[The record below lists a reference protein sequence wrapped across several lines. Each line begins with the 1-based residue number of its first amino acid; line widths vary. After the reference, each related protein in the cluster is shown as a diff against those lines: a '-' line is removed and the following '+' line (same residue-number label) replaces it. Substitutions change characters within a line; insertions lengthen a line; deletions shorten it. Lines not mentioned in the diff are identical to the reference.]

1 MALLHRFVKLNDRGN
16 THVFSFV
23 VTRSVTRDLHRDVT
37 SKELTYGYQRWAIT
51 FSRSE
56 KVLGVYL
63 VWRNPCEGM
72 RVYIDFTFTL
82 LNREHFSVNEAFTGK
97 QVKFT
102 FDSPAQGNR
111 RLINMDDLY
120 SRNFTDENG
129 EFQLELTV
137 ANIRTVF
144 EAELRVPPPL
154 NGGGAGAGAAG
165 GIPQNRKESRYE
177 SPYFHFGHYDWHVS
191 VTGSSSSSSGSSSG
205 SASEGRPSV
214 QLRRLTGFDHQ
225 CRVRYLM
232 VVGEGER
239 RADSGILD
247 QLSDHEGRTPGWTP
261 SRTRLSDLVHK
272 GVLRLYLE
280 MILANTT
287 SEVRLQ
293 PLASAA
299 AAAGGGVVP
308 PVQCYDRDKQAWAL
322 EPDLHSDMFRL
333 RLMYN
338 DIHNVPRNHLRYVCR
353 NAYLL
358 RRASRGY
365 VESVCLANGPF
376 SNLYYAQ
383 ETSDDGLMMES
394 DVPVKEIKEGPSPYV
409 DERKELTVQIEWVES
424 LLLFQATYHKYDDVT
439 RMHNYQMRRE
449 ITALEAENFSLERQL
464 FSYQKSIA
472 YAHSRGGVVVN
483 DPNNDYGHHR
493 HHGVGV
499 VGGGGGGHHHQ
510 QHVRAH
516 HHYANGKRGAGV
528 GLGLVGGPDDYAP
541 QDDEEDDEDDYDYPQ
556 CLSVRESNPL
566 TP

>member
-82 LNREHFSVNEAFTGK
+82 LNREHFSGNEAFTGK

-111 RLINMDDLY
+111 RLINMEDLY
-120 SRNFTDENG
+120 TRNFTDENG

-144 EAELRVPPPL
+144 EAELRVPPPI
-154 NGGGAGAGAAG
+154 NGGVSG
-165 GIPQNRKESRYE
+165 RKEKKYE
-177 SPYFHFGHYDWHVS
+177 SPYFHFGHYDWHVA
-191 VTGSSSSSSGSSSG
+191 VTSSSGMD
-205 SASEGRPSV
+205 GRPSV

-232 VVGEGER
+232 VIGEGER

-247 QLSDHEGRTPGWTP
+247 QLSDHDGRTPGWTP
-261 SRTRLSDLVHK
+261 ARTRLHDLVHK

-287 SEVRLQ
+287 SEVRIQ
-293 PLASAA
+293 PLPQNPPTS
-299 AAAGGGVVP
+299 VV
-308 PVQCYDRDKQAWAL
+308 CYDRDKQAWAL
-322 EPDLHSDMFRL
+322 EPDLHSDML
-333 RLMYN
+333 RLKLVFN
-338 DIHNVPRNHLRYVCR
+338 DVHNVPRNHLRYVCW

-365 VESVCLANGPF
+365 VESVCLSNGPF
-376 SNLYYAQ
+376 SNYYAQ
-383 ETSDDGLMMES
+383 ESTDDGLMMES
-394 DVPVKEIKEGPSPYV
+394 DVPVKEIKEGGSPYV
-409 DERKELTVQIEWVES
+409 DERKEVTVQIEWVES

-449 ITALEAENFSLERQL
+449 IGALEAENFSLERQL

-472 YAHSRGGVVVN
+472 YAHSRGAYVDDLGEEGGEYTHESYTN
-483 DPNNDYGHHR
+483 GRRDY
-493 HHGVGV
+493 
-499 VGGGGGGHHHQ
+499 Q
-510 QHVRAH
+510 QA
-516 HHYANGKRGAGV
+516 
-528 GLGLVGGPDDYAP
+528 DYSSR
-541 QDDEEDDEDDYDYPQ
+541 DYDYGYRDLPERTF
-556 CLSVRESNPL
+556 STDTEYA
-566 TP
+566 

>member
-1 MALLHRFVKLNDRGN
+1 MALLHRFVKMNDRGN

-82 LNREHFSVNEAFTGK
+82 LNREHFSENEAFTGK

-111 RLINMDDLY
+111 RLINMEDLY
-120 SRNFTDENG
+120 SRKFTDENG

-154 NGGGAGAGAAG
+154 NGGVST
-165 GIPQNRKESRYE
+165 RKEKRYE

-191 VTGSSSSSSGSSSG
+191 VT
-205 SASEGRPSV
+205 SASGMEGRPSV

-247 QLSDHEGRTPGWTP
+247 QLSDHDGRTPGWSP
-261 SRTRLSDLVHK
+261 ARTRLHDLVHK

-293 PLASAA
+293 PLPQGAPTA
-299 AAAGGGVVP
+299 VL
-308 PVQCYDRDKQAWAL
+308 CYDRDKQAWAL
-322 EPDLHSDMFRL
+322 EADLHSDTL
-333 RLMYN
+333 RLKLVFN
-338 DIHNVPRNHLRYVCR
+338 DVHNVPRNHLRYVCW

-365 VESVCLANGPF
+365 VESVCLVNGPF
-376 SNLYYAQ
+376 SNYYAQ
-383 ETSDDGLMMES
+383 ENTDDGLMMES
-394 DVPVKEIKEGPSPYV
+394 DVPVKEVRVSESEKGVGKEIMRWEKKGR
-409 DERKELTVQIEWVES
+409 ERKMKGGRLQGVE
-424 LLLFQATYHKYDDVT
+424 
-439 RMHNYQMRRE
+439 RE
-449 ITALEAENFSLERQL
+449 T
-464 FSYQKSIA
+464 K
-472 YAHSRGGVVVN
+472 G
-483 DPNNDYGHHR
+483 
-493 HHGVGV
+493 
-499 VGGGGGGHHHQ
+499 
-510 QHVRAH
+510 
-516 HHYANGKRGAGV
+516 
-528 GLGLVGGPDDYAP
+528 
-541 QDDEEDDEDDYDYPQ
+541 
-556 CLSVRESNPL
+556 
-566 TP
+566 